1 MDIQTKHRIYELL
14 TGAFS
19 MGEAYPL
26 SRIAKFLTDADI
38 RSAAYG
44 YPKMRALL
52 EDLPE
57 FLTVTPIML
66 GQNPQQMITLHTWT
80 DDAPNDR
87 SSPEENFFRLV
98 NVPAK
103 SLAVFC
109 NLMGLTEPEARAALE
124 QGYKRAKS
132 EGSLQSEG
140 DNLAYDVGP
149 AHIVLQKSWYAESSQ
164 PWHFSFH
171 MQEVPARPAITNT
184 AQAPIQRQHTAKADE
199 HRFTEAERQEI
210 YHVLTGQLPTG
221 EKLHMAAVSKQ
232 LADNGY
238 PKERYGFAKMK
249 AFLLALGDMLTLEDQ
264 VMGGVPQSLVTI
276 HPQAHWEQPSASQP
290 AAHVGG
296 SEEPPQR
303 MDEAV
308 FLAPK
313 TLAILNAYLTGQE
326 APPAPAVIDQLRA
339 AYEKARLEGNLEYRN
354 DAYRFPLPF
363 KGLEGGAL
371 FAAIK
376 RSNSDYA
383 GASPWYLNFAGP
395 DRFGRAPGKMLEQ
408 FAFLGTWSSFLEGL
422 AQKALPEPWDFGEGS
437 HKRYHILQK
446 YIQYTFYRLQL
457 EDKVCI
463 AEDKSFAAFNTGL
476 VTPHYDDLYACFEP
490 NDEGAATAW
499 HFVDFCTAAGRGVGK
514 RLVDA
519 FNPLPQPASYFE
531 RKEDLL
537 FDLEKELHTD
547 FDHIL
552 LDNVSRLPLP
562 FLQEES
568 RGIPAAQSML
578 EQIQSTDEA
587 AAKRTLY
594 SELSGVIAD
603 TPRLYNRLRNRVE
616 DAIELAKKQV
626 RWNFKT
632 AIPCY
637 FPTRNVM
644 SLMLPLSLQYDGRAD
659 AALVV
664 ELTRSGNYQGQ
675 TILTLQQAYLDA
687 RLLCRP
693 NSEWLNTEAQGGDA
707 LDEEEA

>member
-1 MDIQTKHRIYELL
+1 MDIQTKRRIYELL
-14 TGAFS
+14 SGAFS
-19 MGEAYPL
+19 LGEAYPL

-57 FLTVTPIML
+57 FITVTPIMM

-98 NVPAK
+98 NVSAK

-124 QGYKRAKS
+124 QGYRRAKS

-140 DNLAYDVGP
+140 DNLAYNVGP

-171 MQEVPARPAITNT
+171 IQDAPVRPAIV
-184 AQAPIQRQHTAKADE
+184 QHTTQADG
-199 HRFTEAERQEI
+199 HHFTQEERREI
-210 YHVLTGQLPTG
+210 YHALTDQLPTG
-221 EKLHMAAVSKQ
+221 EKLHMAVVSKQ
-232 LADNGY
+232 LVDNGY

-249 AFLLALGDMLTLEDQ
+249 TFLLALGDMLTLEDQ
-264 VMGGVPQSLVTI
+264 IMGGVPQSLVTI
-276 HPQAHWEQPSASQP
+276 HPQVDWEQPPASQP
-290 AAHVGG
+290 AAHVGAL
-296 SEEPPQR
+296 EELPQR
-303 MDEAV
+303 MDESV

-313 TLAILNAYLTGQE
+313 TLGILNAYLTGQE
-326 APPAPAVIDQLRA
+326 TPPSPAVIDQLCA
-339 AYEKARLEGNLEYRN
+339 AYEKARLENSLECRN

-363 KGLEGGAL
+363 KGREGEAL

-383 GASPWYLNFAGP
+383 GAAPWYLNFAGP
-395 DRFGRAPGKMLEQ
+395 DKFGRAPGKMLEQ
-408 FAFLGTWSSFLEGL
+408 FAFLGSWFSFLEAL
-422 AQKALPEPWDFGEGS
+422 AQKALPEPWDFEGGS

-463 AEDKSFAAFNTGL
+463 TEDKRFAAFNTGL

-568 RGIPAAQSML
+568 RGIPAAQAVL
-578 EQIQSTDEA
+578 DQIQSVNEA
-587 AAKRTLY
+587 AAKRALY
-594 SELSGVIAD
+594 NELSGIIAD

-644 SLMLPLSLQYDGRAD
+644 SLMLPLSVQYDGRAD

-693 NSEWLNTEAQGGDA
+693 NSEWLNTEAQGVDV
-707 LDEEEA
+707 LDEEED